1 MPPWVFVCPLV
12 LTNTYISY
20 EKEGSNRGN
29 QIYPHSYRAWFYW
42 HNHIIINWLICHM
55 MKTFRSLTFR
65 KRFTSS
71 PSARLTFEN
80 RYGVLVFLEDSPK
93 RRYEVAI
100 MYSNMVCHYCP
111 TMPIIHQGLTGKQ
124 VTLLMAKIQKLK

>member
-1 MPPWVFVCPLV
+1 
-12 LTNTYISY
+12 
-20 EKEGSNRGN
+20 
-29 QIYPHSYRAWFYW
+29 
-42 HNHIIINWLICHM
+42 

-80 RYGVLVFLEDSPK
+80 RYGVIVFLEDSPR

>member
-1 MPPWVFVCPLV
+1 
-12 LTNTYISY
+12 
-20 EKEGSNRGN
+20 
-29 QIYPHSYRAWFYW
+29 
-42 HNHIIINWLICHM
+42 

-93 RRYEVAI
+93 RRYEVT
-100 MYSNMVCHYCP
+100 MTFNNMICHYCSI
-111 TMPIIHQGLTGKQ
+111 MPVIQQGLTGKQ